1 MILICTKTVH
11 NVRFLCVAYGA
22 KKVQIKFNSNRLT
35 HFGGV
40 YLFHLF
46 LKQIGWRHLVST
58 SIRYDQ
64 RNNDYTIVESIFSV
78 LYPIIL
84 GLSRIE
90 ISKMLGNNG
99 VFKMLIGLS
108 RFPDPTTLRRFLV
121 RGSDDIQPQ
130 LVRLHDRL
138 RKYFIDQIV
147 PEKKLLVDMDSTVCT
162 IYGHQEGAMK
172 GYNPRA
178 RGRRSYHPLFC
189 FESNSG
195 TSLLG
200 ILRHGNA
207 YTSTGA
213 VDYLKMF
220 FQSYPTTK
228 YQVRFRGDSGF
239 YDKGMIHILSQN
251 EAEFAIVADM
261 TGPLKNLVTGLKYH
275 RAGGTDHRYSF
286 AETTYQP
293 AKWDKPYRYCI
304 IRKKLE
310 PEESDQATLFT
321 VNAYSYSAIVTNL
334 AMTSANVWKFYSGRE
349 QCERDIRS
357 LKEDYYLGNIPTQ
370 TFSANALYMEILL
383 WAYDLVKWFQRLCLP
398 GRDHRKTLN
407 TLRQELLLMPG
418 SFAQHGSRQILRFP
432 KNAPQQKTFWYAK
445 DKISRLKDLN
455 EKLKK
460 N

>member
-1 MILICTKTVH
+1 MICRETVH
-11 NVRFLCVAYGA
+11 NVRFLCMAYGA
-22 KKVQIKFNSNRLT
+22 QKVQVKFNSNRLT

-46 LKQIGWRHLVST
+46 LKQIGWRNLVAT
-58 SIRYDQ
+58 TIRYEQ
-64 RNNDYTIVESIFSV
+64 KNNHFTITEQLFSL

-99 VFKMLIGLS
+99 VFKTLIGLS

-121 RGSDDIQPQ
+121 RGSNGILSQ

-138 RKYFIDQIV
+138 RKYFIDLIV
-147 PEKKLLVDMDSTVCT
+147 PKKRLLVDMDSTVCT
-162 IYGHQEGAMK
+162 VYGDQEGVAK

-178 RGRRSYHPLFC
+178 RGKKSYHPLFC
-189 FESNSG
+189 FESKSG

-200 ILRHGNA
+200 ILRQGNA

-213 VDYLKMF
+213 VEYLTQFFQDYLT
-220 FQSYPTTK
+220 SK
-228 YQVRFRGDSGF
+228 YHIRFRGDSGF
-239 YDKGMIHILSQN
+239 YDKEIIALLSKN
-251 EAEFAIVADM
+251 HTEFAIVADM

-275 RAGGTDHRYSF
+275 AASGTDDRYNF
-286 AETTYQP
+286 AETIYQP
-293 AKWDKPYRYCI
+293 TKWIQPYRYCV
-304 IRKKLE
+304 IRKKLA

-321 VNAYSYSAIVTNL
+321 VNAFSYSAIVTNL
-334 AMTSANVWKFYSGRE
+334 TMTPANTWKFYSGRV

-357 LKEDYYLGNIPTQ
+357 LKEDYYLGNIPTH
-370 TFSANALYMEILL
+370 TFAANALYLEILL
-383 WAYDLVKWFQRLCLP
+383 WAHDLIKWFQRLCLP
-398 GRDHRKTLN
+398 EGDHRKTLA

-418 SFAQHGSRQILRFP
+418 SFAQHGSKQILRFP

-445 DKISRLKDLN
+445 AKIS
-455 EKLKK
+455 KLK
-460 N
+460 NLNNL

>member
-1 MILICTKTVH
+1 M
-11 NVRFLCVAYGA
+11 AYGA
-22 KKVQIKFNSNRLT
+22 TKVQIKFNSNRLT

-46 LKQIGWRHLVST
+46 LKQIGIRHLVGIT
-58 SIRYDQ
+58 VKYEQ
-64 RNNDYTIVESIFSV
+64 RNNHYTIPELLFSL

-84 GLSRIE
+84 GLDRIE
-90 ISKMLGNNG
+90 VSKMLGRNG

-108 RFPDPTTLRRFLV
+108 GFPDPTTLRRFLV
-121 RGSDDIQPQ
+121 RSSDDVLPQ

-138 RKYFIDQIV
+138 RKYFIDRTV

-162 IYGHQEGAMK
+162 LYGDQEVAVK
-172 GYNPRA
+172 GYNPRQ
-178 RGRRSYHPLFC
+178 RGRKSYHPLFC

-213 VDYLKMF
+213 LEYLRQF
-220 FQSYPTTK
+220 FQTYPKETHA
-228 YQVRFRGDSGF
+228 VRFRGDSGF
-239 YDKGMIHILSQN
+239 YDKDIILLLKEN
-251 EAEFAIVADM
+251 NAEFVIVADM
-261 TGPLKNLVTGLKYH
+261 TGPLKNLVTSLSYH
-275 RAGGTDHRYSF
+275 AAPGTDTKYSF

-293 AKWDKPYRYCI
+293 TKWDKQCRYCI
-304 IRKKLE
+304 VRKKLA

-334 AMTSANVWKFYSGRE
+334 ALTPANIWKFYGGRV

-357 LKEDYYLGNIPTQ
+357 LKEDYYLGNIPTKI
-370 TFSANALYMEILL
+370 FSANALYLEILL
-383 WAYDLVKWFQRLCLP
+383 WAYDLIKWFQRLCLP
-398 GRDHRKTLN
+398 ERDHRKTLS

-418 SFAQHGSRQILRFP
+418 SFATHGSRQILRFP
-432 KNAPQQKTFWYAK
+432 RNAPQQKTFWYAK
-445 DKISRLKDLN
+445 NKISKLKDLDDI
-455 EKLKK
+455 L
-460 N
+460 

>member
-1 MILICTKTVH
+1 M
-11 NVRFLCVAYGA
+11 AYGA
-22 KKVQIKFNSNRLT
+22 RKIRVKFNSNQLT

-46 LKQIGWRHLVST
+46 LKQIGWRKLITLNLRH
-58 SIRYDQ
+58 DE
-64 RNNDYTIVESIFSV
+64 RNNDYTISEQIFSL

-90 ISKMLGNNG
+90 ISRMLGNNG
-99 VFKMLIGLS
+99 VFKLFIGLK
-108 RFPDPTTLRRFLV
+108 RFPNPTTIRRFLV
-121 RGSDDIQPQ
+121 RSSGELLPQ
-130 LVRLHDRL
+130 LIRLHDRS
-138 RKYFIDQIV
+138 RKYFIDRIV
-147 PEKKLLVDMDSTVCT
+147 REKKLLVDMDSTVCT
-162 IYGHQEGAMK
+162 VYGDQEGAMK

-178 RGRRSYHPLFC
+178 RGRKSYHPLLC

-200 ILRHGNA
+200 TLRHGNA

-213 VDYLKMF
+213 TDYLKQF
-220 FQSYPTTK
+220 FEEYPNTD

-239 YDKGMIHILSQN
+239 YNKEIILQLSEN
-251 EAEFAIVADM
+251 KAEFAIVADM
-261 TGPLKNLVTGLKYH
+261 TGPLKRRVTGLKYGQ
-275 RAGGTDHRYSF
+275 ANGTDNRYSF

-293 AKWDKPYRYCI
+293 AKWPNEFRYCI
-304 IRKKLE
+304 VRKKLKS
-310 PEESDQATLFT
+310 EETDQATLFT
-321 VNAYSYSAIVTNL
+321 VNAYSYSAIVTNM
-334 AMTSANVWKFYSGRE
+334 AMTPANIWKFYSGRA

-370 TFSANALYMEILL
+370 TFSANQLYMEILL

-398 GRDHRKTLN
+398 ECDHRKTLN

-432 KNAPQQKTFWYAK
+432 RNAPQQKTFWHAK
-445 DKISRLKDLN
+445 DKIDHLKDLSQ
-455 EKLKK
+455 LL
-460 N
+460 